1 MGTVRSYSPHVRWT
15 KGEEEIIRLHYPTAP
30 ITELEAMLPGRGRR
44 TIQCKANEMGVRR
57 EKPPKRTPDEIRAA
71 KAAHMARK
79 RAANPDA
86 ARAYQNA
93 HRAKN
98 RDRLNAKTRE
108 NTSRRL
114 FWARALRLRNGITAR
129 DLAKIW
135 RNQRGLCALTGDK
148 LDRTAEIDHKIP
160 RSRGGDDSL
169 GNLQWVTRAANRAKR
184 DLTDEEF
191 LLLCK
196 SCVRWIGERI
206 DAAFGVKAFQEE
218 AA

>member
-206 DAAFGVKAFQEE
+206 QGALGASAFQEE